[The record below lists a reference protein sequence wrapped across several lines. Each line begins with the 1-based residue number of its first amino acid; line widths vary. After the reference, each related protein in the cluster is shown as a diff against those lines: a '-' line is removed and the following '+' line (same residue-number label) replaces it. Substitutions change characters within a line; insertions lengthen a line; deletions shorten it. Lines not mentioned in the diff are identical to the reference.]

1 MKYVLENIAD
11 AFTLENWSNLD
22 MIWLVILATAFA
34 VFLCTKVKLREG
46 ACDSS
51 ACTDRFNVLRDYSIY
66 FVIGA
71 VK

>member
-34 VFLCTKVKLREG
+34 VFLCTKVKLIVK
-46 ACDSS
+46 
-51 ACTDRFNVLRDYSIY
+51 VLVTVLLVLIALTY
-66 FVIGA
+66 FGIIPSTL
-71 VK
+71 

>member
-34 VFLCTKVKLREG
+34 VFLCTKVKLIVK
-46 ACDSS
+46 
-51 ACTDRFNVLRDYSIY
+51 VLVTVLLVLVALTY
-66 FVIGA
+66 FGMIPSTL
-71 VK
+71 

>member
-34 VFLCTKVKLREG
+34 VFLCTKVKLIVK
-46 ACDSS
+46 
-51 ACTDRFNVLRDYSIY
+51 VLVTVLLVLIALTY
-66 FVIGA
+66 FGVIPSTLG
-71 VK
+71 